1 MPRRFTPSFLGLRDP
16 KETKPTQ
23 QRKRHAMQDEPM
35 VSTCVA
41 DSWEAAWKLAI
52 AKKAQE
58 HIQVL

>member
-1 MPRRFTPSFLGLRDP
+1 
-16 KETKPTQ
+16 
-23 QRKRHAMQDEPM
+23 MQDEPM